1 MHFKQTNFMV
11 IVIDSQIAGISGDML
26 LSALVDL
33 GADKSKIIKAIKIAE
48 DELPGSTINN
58 IDFEKIK
65 KNGIEATVL
74 NLDIQEKTHE
84 RQGTEIQKC
93 IQNTL
98 EKIDI
103 SDKAKSFANTSIKV
117 LMKAESKIHG
127 ASLSSIHF
135 HEASSIDTVIDIIGT
150 AVALDDLKLLDDEI
164 ITTPV
169 AVGGGT
175 LTFSHGTT
183 SNPAGA
189 ILEIFRNS
197 NIIISG
203 GQVNEEI
210 TTPTGASMLTSITKT
225 CMDYYPKMKIK
236 SIGYGGGKKNFDG
249 FSNVLKIVNGEKSM
263 EFQHDVV
270 KVLET
275 NVDDVSGEILG
286 NMIEKIMKSGAKD
299 VTISSAITKKGRP
312 TNLVSVICDS
322 ISMNQIIDLL
332 VSETGTLG
340 VRVRTSERFT
350 VPRSLEKIPIMI
362 QGSTY
367 DVKCKISYDGASI
380 KNFKIESDDIK
391 LISNSISQSF
401 KKTEELVRIAVK
413 QKLGLK

>member
-1 MHFKQTNFMV
+1 MNFMV

-33 GADKSKIIKAIKIAE
+33 GADKSKIIKVIKIAE
-48 DELPGSTINN
+48 DELPGSTINK
-58 IDFEKIK
+58 IDFGKIK
-65 KNGIEATVL
+65 KNGIESTEL
-74 NLDIQEKTHE
+74 NLDIKEKTNE

-127 ASLSSIHF
+127 APLSSVHF

-164 ITTPV
+164 VTTPV

-197 NIIISG
+197 NILISG
-203 GQVNEEI
+203 GQVKEEM

-236 SIGYGGGKKNFDG
+236 SIGYGAGKKNFDG
-249 FSNVLKIVNGEKSM
+249 FSNVLKIVIGEKST
-263 EFQHDVV
+263 EFQHDLV

-286 NMIEKIMKSGAKD
+286 NMIEKIMDAGAKD

-340 VRVRTSERFT
+340 VRVRSSERFT
-350 VPRSLEKIPIMI
+350 VPRSIEKIPIMI

-367 DVKCKISYDGASI
+367 EVNCKISYDGPSI

-391 LISNSISQSF
+391 IISNLISQSF
-401 KKTEELVRIAVK
+401 KKTEELIRIAVK

>member
-1 MHFKQTNFMV
+1 MV

-33 GADKSKIIKAIKIAE
+33 GADKSKIINAIKIAE
-48 DELPGSTINN
+48 AQLAGSTINK
-58 IDFEKIK
+58 IDFGKIK
-65 KNGIEATVL
+65 KHGIEATEL
-74 NLDIQEKTHE
+74 NLDINEKTNE
-84 RQGTEIQKC
+84 RQGIEIQKC
-93 IQNTL
+93 IQHTL
-98 EKIDI
+98 DKIDI
-103 SDKAKSFANTSIKV
+103 SDKAKSFANSCINV

-164 ITTPV
+164 VTTPV

-183 SNPAGA
+183 SNPAAA

-197 NIIISG
+197 NIEISG
-203 GQVNEEI
+203 GQVKEEL

-225 CMDYYPKMKIK
+225 CMDYYPKMKID
-236 SIGYGGGKKNFDG
+236 SIGYGAGKKNFDG
-249 FSNVLKIVNGEKSM
+249 FSNVLKIVIGEKSK
-263 EFQHDVV
+263 EFQHDTV

-286 NMIEKIMKSGAKD
+286 NMLEKIMNAGAKD

-322 ISMNQIIDLL
+322 KSMNKIIDML

-340 VRVRTSERFT
+340 VRVRSSERYT
-350 VPRSLEKIPIMI
+350 VPRSIEKIPIVI
-362 QGSTY
+362 QNTKF
-367 DVKCKISYDGASI
+367 DIRCKIAYDGSVI
-380 KNFKIESDDIK
+380 KNFKVESDDIK
-391 LISNSISQSF
+391 YISNAISQSF
-401 KKTEELVRIAVK
+401 KKTEELVRNAAK

>member
-1 MHFKQTNFMV
+1 MV

-48 DELPGSTINN
+48 DELDGSIINK
-58 IDFEKIK
+58 IEFGKIK
-65 KNGIEATVL
+65 KNGIESIEL
-74 NLDIQEKTHE
+74 NLDIKEKTNE
-84 RQGTEIQKC
+84 RKGIEIQKC

-98 EKIDI
+98 EKITI
-103 SDKAKSFANTSIKV
+103 SDKAKSFAINSIKV
-117 LMKAESKIHG
+117 LMNAESKIHG
-127 ASLSSIHF
+127 TSLSSIHF

-150 AVALDDLKLLDDEI
+150 AVALDDLKILYDEI

-183 SNPAGA
+183 TNPASA

-197 NIIISG
+197 NIVISG
-203 GQVNEEI
+203 GQVKEEL

-225 CMDYYPKMKIK
+225 CLDYYPKMKIK
-236 SIGYGGGKKNFDG
+236 SIGYGAGKKNFDG
-249 FSNVLKIVNGEKSM
+249 FSNVLKIVIGEKSTD
-263 EFQHDVV
+263 FQHDHV
-270 KVLET
+270 KILET
-275 NVDDVSGEILG
+275 NVDDISGEILG
-286 NMIEKIMKSGAKD
+286 NMIEKIMSAGAKD

-322 ISMNQIIDLL
+322 MSMNKIIDVL

-340 VRVRTSERFT
+340 VRVRTSERYT
-350 VPRSLEKIPIMI
+350 VPRSIEKIPIII

-367 DVKCKISYDGASI
+367 IVRCKISYEGSSI
-380 KNFKIESDDIK
+380 KNFKIESEDIK
-391 LISNSISQSF
+391 IISNSISQSF
-401 KKTEELVRIAVK
+401 KKTEELTRIAIK

>member
-1 MHFKQTNFMV
+1 MV

-33 GADKSKIIKAIKIAE
+33 GADKSKIIQAIKIAE
-48 DELPGSTINN
+48 DELDGSIINKIN
-58 IDFEKIK
+58 FGKIK
-65 KNGIEATVL
+65 KNGIESTEL
-74 NLDIQEKTHE
+74 NLDIKEKTHE
-84 RQGTEIQKC
+84 RKGIEIQKC

-98 EKIDI
+98 EKIPI
-103 SDKAKSFANTSIKV
+103 SDKAKSFANNSIKV
-117 LMKAESKIHG
+117 LMAAESKIHG

-150 AVALDDLKLLDDEI
+150 AVALDNLKLLDDEI

-183 SNPAGA
+183 TNPASA
-189 ILEIFRNS
+189 ILEIFKNS
-197 NIIISG
+197 NIVISG
-203 GQVNEEI
+203 GQVKEEL

-225 CMDYYPKMKIK
+225 CLDYYPKMKIK
-236 SIGYGGGKKNFDG
+236 SIGYGAGKKNFDG
-249 FSNVLKIVNGEKSM
+249 FSNVLKIVIGEKSTD
-263 EFQHDVV
+263 FQHDFV
-270 KVLET
+270 KILET
-275 NVDDVSGEILG
+275 NVDDISGEILG
-286 NMIEKIMKSGAKD
+286 NMIEQIMNAGAKD
-299 VTISSAITKKGRP
+299 VTITSAITKKGRP

-322 ISMNQIIDLL
+322 ISMNKIIDLL

-340 VRVRTSERFT
+340 IRVRTSERYT
-350 VPRSLEKIPIMI
+350 VPRSIEKIPII
-362 QGSTY
+362 INGSTF
-367 DVKCKISYDGASI
+367 VVRCKISYDGSSI
-380 KNFKIESDDIK
+380 NNFKIESEDIK

-401 KKTEELVRIAVK
+401 KKTEELTRIAIK